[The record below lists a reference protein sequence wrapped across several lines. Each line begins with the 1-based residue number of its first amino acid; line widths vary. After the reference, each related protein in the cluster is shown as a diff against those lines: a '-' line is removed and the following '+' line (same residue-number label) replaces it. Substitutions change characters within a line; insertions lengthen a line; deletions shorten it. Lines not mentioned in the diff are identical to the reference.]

1 LSDEFII
8 IGKVVSTQGNKGEV
22 KVLPLTDST
31 DRFKSLA
38 SIFIRNNNIRKT
50 LNIEKIRS
58 KENIV
63 ILKLEDID
71 NIEKAKMIVGS
82 FLEVERKN
90 AVKLPKDTYFIFEII
105 GLGVYTENNIFLG
118 KVENVISTGSN
129 DVYIVKN
136 RNKEELYIPATREVV
151 KNINLEK
158 KRITINIV
166 INILTIFPN
175 MFKGPFS
182 ESILKRAQEKGLIKI
197 NLIDLRDFT
206 LDKHKTVDDY
216 SYGGGPG
223 MVLKPQPIWDAVE
236 VIKKS
241 KSLLPLKIIITSAQ
255 GKIFNQGMAK
265 DLSKE
270 KRLLII
276 CGRYEGIDE
285 RIPQLL
291 DAEEVSIGNFVV
303 SGGELPAMLMV
314 DVISRM
320 IPGVLG
326 KEESMVNDS
335 FYNGYLDYPH
345 YTRPDEFKG
354 SKVPD
359 VLLSGNHKEI
369 EKWREKQSLLRT
381 LIRRPET
388 FTNKKLTKRD
398 INLFKEL
405 ENSLK
410 EN

>member
-1 LSDEFII
+1 MTNDC
-8 IGKVVSTQGNKGEV
+8 
-22 KVLPLTDST
+22 
-31 DRFKSLA
+31 
-38 SIFIRNNNIRKT
+38 
-50 LNIEKIRS
+50 
-58 KENIV
+58 
-63 ILKLEDID
+63 LE
-71 NIEKAKMIVGS
+71 
-82 FLEVERKN
+82 
-90 AVKLPKDTYFIFEII
+90 
-105 GLGVYTENNIFLG
+105 
-118 KVENVISTGSN
+118 
-129 DVYIVKN
+129 
-136 RNKEELYIPATREVV
+136 
-151 KNINLEK
+151 
-158 KRITINIV
+158 
-166 INILTIFPN
+166 INILNIFPD

-197 NLIDLRDFT
+197 NLIDIRDFT

-223 MVLKPQPIWDAVE
+223 MVLKPQPIWDAVD
-236 VIKKS
+236 VINQEKS
-241 KSLLPLKIIITSAQ
+241 SLPLKIIITSAQ
-255 GKIFNQGMAK
+255 GKIFDQEMAK

-291 DAEEVSIGNFVV
+291 NAEEVSVGNFVV

-335 FYNGYLDYPH
+335 FYNEYLDFPH

-354 SKVPD
+354 FKVPEI
-359 VLLSGNHKEI
+359 LLSGNHKEI
-369 EKWREKQSLLRT
+369 KKWRRKQSLLRT
-381 LIRRPET
+381 LIRRPKI
-388 FTNKKLTKRD
+388 FANKEISKKDLS
-398 INLFKEL
+398 LLKEL
-405 ENSLK
+405 EKNFK

>member
-1 LSDEFII
+1 MTNDC
-8 IGKVVSTQGNKGEV
+8 
-22 KVLPLTDST
+22 
-31 DRFKSLA
+31 
-38 SIFIRNNNIRKT
+38 
-50 LNIEKIRS
+50 
-58 KENIV
+58 
-63 ILKLEDID
+63 LE
-71 NIEKAKMIVGS
+71 
-82 FLEVERKN
+82 
-90 AVKLPKDTYFIFEII
+90 
-105 GLGVYTENNIFLG
+105 
-118 KVENVISTGSN
+118 
-129 DVYIVKN
+129 
-136 RNKEELYIPATREVV
+136 
-151 KNINLEK
+151 
-158 KRITINIV
+158 

-206 LDKHKTVDDY
+206 TDKHKTVDDY

-236 VIKKS
+236 VIKEE

-255 GKIFNQGMAK
+255 GKIINQKMAK

-285 RIPQLL
+285 RIPKLL

-335 FYNGYLDYPH
+335 FYNQFLDYPH

-354 SKVPD
+354 FEVPKI
-359 VLLSGNHKEI
+359 LLSGNHKEI
-369 EKWREKQSLLRT
+369 EKWRRKQSLLRT
-381 LIRRPET
+381 LIRRPEI
-388 FTNKKLTKRD
+388 FANKKLSKKD
-398 INLFKEL
+398 IDL
-405 ENSLK
+405 LK
-410 EN
+410 EIEKDSKKE

>member
-1 LSDEFII
+1 MKNDC
-8 IGKVVSTQGNKGEV
+8 
-22 KVLPLTDST
+22 
-31 DRFKSLA
+31 
-38 SIFIRNNNIRKT
+38 
-50 LNIEKIRS
+50 
-58 KENIV
+58 
-63 ILKLEDID
+63 LE
-71 NIEKAKMIVGS
+71 
-82 FLEVERKN
+82 
-90 AVKLPKDTYFIFEII
+90 
-105 GLGVYTENNIFLG
+105 
-118 KVENVISTGSN
+118 
-129 DVYIVKN
+129 
-136 RNKEELYIPATREVV
+136 
-151 KNINLEK
+151 
-158 KRITINIV
+158 

-175 MFKGPFS
+175 MFKSPFS
-182 ESILKRAQEKGLIKI
+182 ESILNKAQEKGLIKI

-236 VIKKS
+236 VIRKNKS
-241 KSLLPLKIIITSAQ
+241 PLPLKIIITSAQ

-270 KRLLII
+270 NRLLLI

-314 DVISRM
+314 DAISRM

-335 FYNGYLDYPH
+335 FYNEYLDYPH

-354 SKVPD
+354 LKVPKI
-359 VLLSGNHKEI
+359 LLSGNHKEI
-369 EKWREKQSLLRT
+369 EKWRRKQSLLRT
-381 LIRRPET
+381 LIRRPEI
-388 FTNKKLTKRD
+388 FANKKLSKRE
-398 INLFKEL
+398 LHLLEEL

-410 EN
+410 K

>member
-1 LSDEFII
+1 MTNDC
-8 IGKVVSTQGNKGEV
+8 
-22 KVLPLTDST
+22 
-31 DRFKSLA
+31 
-38 SIFIRNNNIRKT
+38 
-50 LNIEKIRS
+50 
-58 KENIV
+58 
-63 ILKLEDID
+63 LE
-71 NIEKAKMIVGS
+71 
-82 FLEVERKN
+82 
-90 AVKLPKDTYFIFEII
+90 
-105 GLGVYTENNIFLG
+105 
-118 KVENVISTGSN
+118 
-129 DVYIVKN
+129 
-136 RNKEELYIPATREVV
+136 
-151 KNINLEK
+151 
-158 KRITINIV
+158 

-197 NLIDLRDFT
+197 NIIDLRDFST
-206 LDKHKTVDDY
+206 DKHKTVDDY

-236 VIKKS
+236 EIKEEKPS
-241 KSLLPLKIIITSAQ
+241 LPLKTIITSAQ
-255 GKIFNQGMAK
+255 GKIFDQGMAK

-291 DAEEVSIGNFVV
+291 EAEEVSVGNFVV
-303 SGGELPAMLMV
+303 SGGELPSMLMV

-335 FYNGYLDYPH
+335 FYNEYLDYPH

-354 SKVPD
+354 SKVPE

-369 EKWREKQSLLRT
+369 EKWRRKKSLLRT
-381 LIRRPET
+381 LIRRPKI
-388 FTNKKLTKRD
+388 FANKKISKEDLD
-398 INLFKEL
+398 LLKEL
-405 ENSLK
+405 EKSFK
-410 EN
+410 KIKIK

>member
-1 LSDEFII
+1 MTNDC
-8 IGKVVSTQGNKGEV
+8 
-22 KVLPLTDST
+22 
-31 DRFKSLA
+31 
-38 SIFIRNNNIRKT
+38 
-50 LNIEKIRS
+50 
-58 KENIV
+58 
-63 ILKLEDID
+63 LE
-71 NIEKAKMIVGS
+71 
-82 FLEVERKN
+82 
-90 AVKLPKDTYFIFEII
+90 
-105 GLGVYTENNIFLG
+105 
-118 KVENVISTGSN
+118 
-129 DVYIVKN
+129 
-136 RNKEELYIPATREVV
+136 
-151 KNINLEK
+151 
-158 KRITINIV
+158 

-197 NLIDLRDFT
+197 NIIDLRDFST
-206 LDKHKTVDDY
+206 DKHKTVDDY

-236 VIKKS
+236 EIKEEKPS
-241 KSLLPLKIIITSAQ
+241 LPLKTIITSAQ
-255 GKIFNQGMAK
+255 GKIFDQGMAK

-291 DAEEVSIGNFVV
+291 EAEEVSVGNFVV
-303 SGGELPAMLMV
+303 SGGELPSMLMV

-335 FYNGYLDYPH
+335 FYNEYLDYPH

-354 SKVPD
+354 SKVPE

-369 EKWREKQSLLRT
+369 EKWRRKKSLLRT
-381 LIRRPET
+381 LIRRPKI
-388 FTNKKLTKRD
+388 FANKKISKEDLD
-398 INLFKEL
+398 LLKEL
-405 ENSLK
+405 EKSFK

>member
-1 LSDEFII
+1 MINDC
-8 IGKVVSTQGNKGEV
+8 
-22 KVLPLTDST
+22 
-31 DRFKSLA
+31 
-38 SIFIRNNNIRKT
+38 
-50 LNIEKIRS
+50 
-58 KENIV
+58 
-63 ILKLEDID
+63 LE
-71 NIEKAKMIVGS
+71 
-82 FLEVERKN
+82 
-90 AVKLPKDTYFIFEII
+90 
-105 GLGVYTENNIFLG
+105 
-118 KVENVISTGSN
+118 
-129 DVYIVKN
+129 
-136 RNKEELYIPATREVV
+136 
-151 KNINLEK
+151 
-158 KRITINIV
+158 

-175 MFKGPFS
+175 MFESPFS
-182 ESILKRAQEKGLIKI
+182 ESILNKAQEKGLIKI

-236 VIKKS
+236 AIKKN
-241 KSLLPLKIIITSAQ
+241 KSPLPLKIIITSAQ

-270 KRLLII
+270 NRLLII

-314 DVISRM
+314 DAISRM

-335 FYNGYLDYPH
+335 FYNEYLDYPH

-354 SKVPD
+354 LRVPEI
-359 VLLSGNHKEI
+359 LLSGNHKEI
-369 EKWREKQSLLRT
+369 EKWRRKQSLLRT
-381 LIRRPET
+381 LIRKPEI
-388 FTNKKLTKRD
+388 FTNKKLSKRE
-398 INLFKEL
+398 LTLLKEL
-405 ENSLK
+405 EKYFK
-410 EN
+410 ED

>member
-1 LSDEFII
+1 M
-8 IGKVVSTQGNKGEV
+8 T
-22 KVLPLTDST
+22 
-31 DRFKSLA
+31 
-38 SIFIRNNNIRKT
+38 NNY
-50 LNIEKIRS
+50 
-58 KENIV
+58 
-63 ILKLEDID
+63 LE
-71 NIEKAKMIVGS
+71 
-82 FLEVERKN
+82 
-90 AVKLPKDTYFIFEII
+90 
-105 GLGVYTENNIFLG
+105 
-118 KVENVISTGSN
+118 
-129 DVYIVKN
+129 
-136 RNKEELYIPATREVV
+136 
-151 KNINLEK
+151 
-158 KRITINIV
+158 

-236 VIKKS
+236 VIKKN

-381 LIRRPET
+381 LIRRPEI

>member
-1 LSDEFII
+1 MTNDC
-8 IGKVVSTQGNKGEV
+8 
-22 KVLPLTDST
+22 
-31 DRFKSLA
+31 
-38 SIFIRNNNIRKT
+38 
-50 LNIEKIRS
+50 
-58 KENIV
+58 
-63 ILKLEDID
+63 LE
-71 NIEKAKMIVGS
+71 
-82 FLEVERKN
+82 
-90 AVKLPKDTYFIFEII
+90 
-105 GLGVYTENNIFLG
+105 
-118 KVENVISTGSN
+118 
-129 DVYIVKN
+129 
-136 RNKEELYIPATREVV
+136 
-151 KNINLEK
+151 
-158 KRITINIV
+158 

-197 NLIDLRDFT
+197 NIIDLRDFST
-206 LDKHKTVDDY
+206 DKHKTVDDY

-236 VIKKS
+236 EIKEEKP
-241 KSLLPLKIIITSAQ
+241 SLLLKTIITSAQ
-255 GKIFNQGMAK
+255 GKIFDQGMAK

-291 DAEEVSIGNFVV
+291 EAEEVSIGNFVV
-303 SGGELPAMLMV
+303 SGGELPSMLMV

-335 FYNGYLDYPH
+335 FYNEYLDYPH

-354 SKVPD
+354 SKVPE

-369 EKWREKQSLLRT
+369 EKWRRKKSLLRT
-381 LIRRPET
+381 LIRRPKI
-388 FTNKKLTKRD
+388 FANKKISKEDLD
-398 INLFKEL
+398 LLKEL
-405 ENSLK
+405 EKSFK